1 MIGVTAAA
9 ELTARPPDDLG
20 SRRPARGGFLLA
32 GSERPLGCF
41 LLHSSFFF
49 FSLPPY
55 VAVSSELVF
64 RTACEYGE
72 SVDA

>member
-1 MIGVTAAA
+1 MIWDQGGPPAEAFFLRAWRGRLAAFFF
-9 ELTARPPDDLG
+9 
-20 SRRPARGGFLLA
+20 FLL
-32 GSERPLGCF
+32 
-41 LLHSSFFF
+41 FFF
-49 FSLPPY
+49 FSFPPY

>member
-20 SRRPARGGFLLA
+20 SRRPARGGLLLA
-32 GSERPLGCF
+32 GLERPLGCF
-41 LLHSSFFF
+41 LLLSS

>member
-1 MIGVTAAA
+1 MIWDQGGPLAEAFFLRAWRGRLAA
-9 ELTARPPDDLG
+9 
-20 SRRPARGGFLLA
+20 
-32 GSERPLGCF
+32 
-41 LLHSSFFF
+41 FFSCLF

-72 SVDA
+72 PVDA

>member
-20 SRRPARGGFLLA
+20 SRRPARRGLLFA
-32 GSERPLGCF
+32 GLERPLGCF
-41 LLHSSFFF
+41 LLLSSFFF
-49 FSLPPY
+49 SFPPY